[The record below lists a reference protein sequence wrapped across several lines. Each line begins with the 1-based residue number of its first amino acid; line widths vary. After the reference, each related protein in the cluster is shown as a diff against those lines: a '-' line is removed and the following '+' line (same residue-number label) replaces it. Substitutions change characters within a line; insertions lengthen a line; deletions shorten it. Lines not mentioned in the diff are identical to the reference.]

1 MTRYGREES
10 ATTRYGVYDDA
21 RPRSRRLLRT
31 VIIVV
36 VAPAALLVALDFGA
50 RAFAEAQV
58 ASEIQQQG
66 FPKKPNV
73 SIQGFP
79 FLTQVISRD
88 FSDVQISSS
97 DVTEGPL
104 QIASINATMTAV
116 HVNSSLTGGTVGRLN
131 GTLHVTFAALANAM
145 TAEAGRLGSLGN
157 AGLTLSQAGPDE
169 VKATLDL
176 VGASAAAVWRV
187 TRAGRN
193 DINIRLV
200 SLNGLTSGLL
210 GSLADVNVLLPS
222 LPTGLSIR
230 SITVTPNGLVGTVT
244 GQNVSFSE

>member
-1 MTRYGREES
+1 MTRYAREES
-10 ATTRYGVYDDA
+10 ATTWYGVYDDA
-21 RPRSRRLLRT
+21 RPCSRRLLRT

-36 VAPAALLVALDFGA
+36 VALAALLVALDFGA
-50 RAFAEAQV
+50 RAFAEAKV

-73 SIQGFP
+73 SIKGFP
-79 FLTQVISRD
+79 FLTQVIGRD
-88 FSDVQISSS
+88 FSGVQISSS
-97 DVTEGPL
+97 DVTDGPL

-116 HVNSSLTGGTVGRLN
+116 HVNSSFTGGTVGRLN
-131 GTLHVTFAALANAM
+131 GTLDVTFAALANAM
-145 TAEAGRLGSLGN
+145 TAEAGGLGSLGN

-176 VGASAAAVWRV
+176 VGVSAAAVWRV
-187 TRAGRN
+187 TRASRN
-193 DINIRLV
+193 EINIRLV

-244 GQNVSFSE
+244 GLNVSFSV